1 MFYGFL
7 MAASVA
13 VPFACLFACDI
24 KNRKRIQSLQQQINT
39 LNSNIDKQNA
49 EIALIKDNPKAN
61 IAYDILKNNCRR
73 MDTCHLFK

>member
-24 KNRKRIQSLQQQINT
+24 KNRKRIVDLQQQIQSLRFTVSQQNDEMNC
-39 LNSNIDKQNA
+39 LKNSSEAKIAYNI
-49 EIALIKDNPKAN
+49 LKDN
-61 IAYDILKNNCRR
+61 CRK
-73 MDTCHLFK
+73 MGTCHLFK

>member
-24 KNRKRIQSLQQQINT
+24 KNRKRIVDLQQQIHSLKFT
-39 LNSNIDKQNA
+39 ISQQKDEMLSMKNSSEGK
-49 EIALIKDNPKAN
+49 
-61 IAYDILKNNCRR
+61 IAYDILKNNCRK
-73 MDTCHLFK
+73 MGTCHLFK

>member
-24 KNRKRIQSLQQQINT
+24 KNRKRIVDLQQQIQSLRFTVSQQNDEMNF
-39 LNSNIDKQNA
+39 LKNSSEAKIAYNI
-49 EIALIKDNPKAN
+49 LKDN
-61 IAYDILKNNCRR
+61 CRK
-73 MDTCHLFK
+73 MGTCHLFK

>member
-7 MAASVA
+7 ISASVA
-13 VPFACLFACDI
+13 VSFACLFACDI
-24 KNRKRIQSLQQQINT
+24 KNRKRIQDLQQQINT
-39 LNSNIDKQNA
+39 LNTNINKQNT
-49 EIALIKDNPKAN
+49 EIASIKDNPKAN

>member
-24 KNRKRIQSLQQQINT
+24 KNRKRIVDLQQQIQSLKVTVSQQNDEMNF
-39 LNSNIDKQNA
+39 LKNSSEAKIAYNI
-49 EIALIKDNPKAN
+49 LKDN
-61 IAYDILKNNCRR
+61 CRK
-73 MDTCHLFK
+73 MGTCHLFK

>member
-24 KNRKRIQSLQQQINT
+24 KNRKRIVDLQQQIHSLT
-39 LNSNIDKQNA
+39 SAISQQND
-49 EIALIKDNPKAN
+49 EIVFLKNDSEGKIAYKILKDN
-61 IAYDILKNNCRR
+61 CRK
-73 MDTCHLFK
+73 MGNCHLFK

>member
-24 KNRKRIQSLQQQINT
+24 KNRKRIVDLQQQIQSLKFTVSQQNDEMNF
-39 LNSNIDKQNA
+39 LKNNSEAK
-49 EIALIKDNPKAN
+49 
-61 IAYDILKNNCRR
+61 IAYDILKNNCRK
-73 MDTCHLFK
+73 MGTCHLFK

>member
-24 KNRKRIQSLQQQINT
+24 KNRKRIVDLQQQIQSLKVTVSQQNDEMNF
-39 LNSNIDKQNA
+39 LKNSSEAKIAYNI
-49 EIALIKDNPKAN
+49 LKDN
-61 IAYDILKNNCRR
+61 CRK
-73 MDTCHLFK
+73 MGTCYLFK

>member
-24 KNRKRIQSLQQQINT
+24 KNRKRIVDLQQQIQSLKVTVSQQNDEMNF
-39 LNSNIDKQNA
+39 LKNNSEAK
-49 EIALIKDNPKAN
+49 
-61 IAYDILKNNCRR
+61 IAYDILKNNCRK
-73 MDTCHLFK
+73 MGTCHLFK

>member
-24 KNRKRIQSLQQQINT
+24 KNRKRIENLQQQIHSLTSAISQQKDEMNF
-39 LNSNIDKQNA
+39 LKNSSEAKIAYNI
-49 EIALIKDNPKAN
+49 LKDN
-61 IAYDILKNNCRR
+61 CRK
-73 MDTCHLFK
+73 MGTCHLFK